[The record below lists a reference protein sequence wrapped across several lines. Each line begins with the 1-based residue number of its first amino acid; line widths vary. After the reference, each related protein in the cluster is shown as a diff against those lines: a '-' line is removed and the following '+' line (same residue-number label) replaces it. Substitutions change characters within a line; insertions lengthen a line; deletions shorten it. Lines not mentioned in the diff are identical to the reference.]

1 MPSVHVCSL
10 PLLEPTATASG
21 ASHLVTIVDVGTPVR
36 RPAVIPP
43 DRHLFLGFHDMTI
56 GGPGVLLPAEHHI
69 RTLLEFVQ
77 DDWDRE
83 RPLLVHCYA
92 GVSRSTAAAFITVCA
107 SRPDRDEAE
116 IAAFLRK
123 SSPTAFPNPLMVAI
137 ADRMLGREGRM
148 SAAIAGI
155 GPGVEGIES
164 TPFALPLRP

>member
-43 DRHLFLGFHDMTI
+43 DRHLFLGFHDMTAAA
-56 GGPGVLLPAEHHI
+56 PGVLLPAEHHI

-77 DDWDRE
+77 EDWDRE

-107 SRPDRDEAE
+107 SSPEREEAE
-116 IAAFLRK
+116 IAACLRR
-123 SSPTAFPNPLMVAI
+123 SSPTAFPNRLMVAI

-155 GPGVEGIES
+155 GDGIVGVDS